1 MLIAVWYSQ
10 SFLFLAVINIL
21 VMALLERKEE
31 RERISFFHSGVVLH
45 LCMIW
50 YVGYKRAYWDR
61 VCQTSGMFF
70 TSQENEG
77 CEVCTTQSG
86 CSSNKS
92 SSSKMTDC
100 SGSTIK
106 LHHSWYFPLSTD
118 FFLDFLHDTHTHTGT
133 LNIHSADFSQHLYN
147 VPDLCASPRN
157 ITPRENWFR
166 CKDTHSRR
174 WVMGVNSQTWRQNF
188 AFGSVTHCKTEQGWD
203 EKQRGAKG
211 LHWFLQTFLFSFLL
225 PFDFFF
231 RSLLFFSF
239 FLLHTSIS
247 STAFFR
253 LFPFFLSKSLP
264 YKFCS
269 SLWLMWA
276 TRAAAKWLFVYNLT
290 QRSLCLAC
298 VQKM

>member
-118 FFLDFLHDTHTHTGT
+118 FFLDFLHDTHTHTQVHW
-133 LNIHSADFSQHLYN
+133 IFIQQISHSTS
-147 VPDLCASPRN
+147 
-157 ITPRENWFR
+157 I
-166 CKDTHSRR
+166 
-174 WVMGVNSQTWRQNF
+174 MSQTFVLHLEILPPGKIDSDAKTPTAGDEWWEWIVKLDARILLLALSLTARRSKGEMRNREVQKDYTDF
-188 AFGSVTHCKTEQGWD
+188 YKPFSSLFFFPLTFSLGRSFFFTAHFHFFHCIFSSVP
-203 EKQRGAKG
+203 
-211 LHWFLQTFLFSFLL
+211 LL
-225 PFDFFF
+225 PF
-231 RSLLFFSF
+231 
-239 FLLHTSIS
+239 
-247 STAFFR
+247 
-253 LFPFFLSKSLP
+253 
-264 YKFCS
+264 
-269 SLWLMWA
+269 
-276 TRAAAKWLFVYNLT
+276 
-290 QRSLCLAC
+290 
-298 VQKM
+298 